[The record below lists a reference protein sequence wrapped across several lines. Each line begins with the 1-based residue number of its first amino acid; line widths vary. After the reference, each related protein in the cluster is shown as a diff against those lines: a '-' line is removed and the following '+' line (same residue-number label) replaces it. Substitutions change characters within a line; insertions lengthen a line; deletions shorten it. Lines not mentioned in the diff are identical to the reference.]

1 MARCHRI
8 GQTKPVTV
16 YRLVSQDSVEEQ
28 ALTRLA
34 KKLYLSVKVTSA
46 ASGTSTDDKA
56 PTFTKNELVKLLR
69 GGTTALAAP
78 IGDDWAQ
85 KPIEEILKES
95 RERQRKRE
103 DMLAMTDEEVETMEK
118 EYLKDQERIRTNIF
132 EGKVLSR
139 TNREITDGPP
149 SHKLVINGRMERSGQ
164 TRTRRK
170 NSYDRRILHQQRKSP
185 VQRLGSIPHFLR
197 QLRQT
202 RETQT
207 SRNQPSRLVSTLS

>member
-78 IGDDWAQ
+78 IGEDWARN
-85 KPIEEILKES
+85 PIEEILKES

-103 DMLAMTDEEVETMEK
+103 DMLTMTDEEVDVMEK
-118 EYLKDQERIRTNIF
+118 ELLKDQERIRTNLF
-132 EGKVLSR
+132 EGKVLHR
-139 TNREITDGPP
+139 TNREITDGSPP
-149 SHKLVINGRMERSGQ
+149 SV
-164 TRTRRK
+164 
-170 NSYDRRILHQQRKSP
+170 
-185 VQRLGSIPHFLR
+185 
-197 QLRQT
+197 
-202 RETQT
+202 
-207 SRNQPSRLVSTLS
+207 RNFY